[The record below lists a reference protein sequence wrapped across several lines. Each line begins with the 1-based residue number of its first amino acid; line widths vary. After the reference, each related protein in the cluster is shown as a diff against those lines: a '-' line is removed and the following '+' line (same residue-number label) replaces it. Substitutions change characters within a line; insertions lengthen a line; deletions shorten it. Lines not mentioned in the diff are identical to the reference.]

1 MRRLAT
7 GLGRTPGIIA
17 DRKAMDR
24 RGRLMSRLR
33 TFWTEEDGPTI
44 TEYAVLLVLI
54 VFGVFGTLTLIIA
67 FLRNTCTTVYEG
79 LPE

>member
-1 MRRLAT
+1 
-7 GLGRTPGIIA
+7 
-17 DRKAMDR
+17 MDR